1 MRKISTMKKTIFFIG
16 LAIATAC
23 FGEETLTIEVPKTIV
38 TNLND
43 KLHTQ
48 VTIDNAT
55 GMDIRR
61 LNLDSIHADKHKSR
75 YTTVKS
81 LKIDVPTARRV
92 VMVKPLSTIN
102 ESGNKINVDNTYI
115 DSFAVR
121 KLDKKNIIVNSL
133 TTKNMLVTDLSPSV
147 FYLNGGKLSL
157 VGTKGRGSSVYDANN
172 LNVNSIHPYTINV
185 SEYGV
190 NALAVSSITINN
202 ESAKKIDISNLNLN
216 PIETKKLEANLLA
229 VNKLKPTV
237 INLTDASSTMP
248 VMVIDNT
255 RFNVEITEDIYAE
268 LAEMKL
274 IYNFEQDYNE
284 SLKTEVKLNDIR
296 KLDRNMYVKWIKI
309 LAANKKCSIS
319 YIKNKKLRKIIGE
332 AWIYNNR
339 YNFQTKENMLKNLDF
354 FKSKGYGAVLV
365 RFDCSEDKDKLI
377 ELVDDIK
384 AAGFEVFGAYV
395 GQDNLT
401 PAWNPYIEPETI
413 EEYISLLAP
422 KFTGFLLNWRTT
434 SNHVKILPIEYFNYI
449 CNTLRKANDKILI
462 YGEVYYGNI
471 DPLRMRTLIYTAP
484 ENVTGIVINN
494 MGYYGYNTTYI
505 VNNLFASAVPRYRK
519 IDKLGQVIGYGPYY
533 SSRPEFNAHLD
544 LDQEYKY
551 KEHVETAFKR
561 TGYGTITMS
570 HDGVDDNFTN
580 VIADPTDEK
589 HYFDTTD
596 NILYDIKIWKAL
608 EKKSAEEAQ
617 KAIEAPNTN
626 ATNALKESDTANQG
640 K

>member
-1 MRKISTMKKTIFFIG
+1 MKKIIFCIG
-16 LAIATAC
+16 LVISAAC
-23 FGEETLTIEVPKTIV
+23 FAEEMLTIEVPKIIV

-43 KLHTQ
+43 KLRTQ
-48 VTIDNAT
+48 VTIDNTT

-81 LKIDVPTARRV
+81 LKIDVPTTRKV
-92 VMVKPLSTIN
+92 VMVKPLSTRD
-102 ESGNKINVDNTYI
+102 ESGNKINVDNIYI
-115 DSFAVR
+115 DSFAIR
-121 KLDKKNIIVNSL
+121 KLDNKNIIVNSL
-133 TTKNMLVTDLSPSV
+133 TTKNMLINDLSPSV
-147 FYLNGGKLSL
+147 FYLNNGKLSL
-157 VGTKGRGSSVYDANN
+157 VGTKDKGQSVYDVKN

-190 NALAVSSITINN
+190 NSLTVSSIALDTK
-202 ESAKKIDISNLNLN
+202 SVGQIDVSKLNLN
-216 PIETKKLEANLLA
+216 PIEVKKLEANLLA

-237 INLTDASSTMP
+237 INVTDSSVVTSIM
-248 VMVIDNT
+248 MIDNS
-255 RFNVEITEDIYAE
+255 RFNVEITEDTYAE

-296 KLDRNMYVKWIKI
+296 KLDRNMYIKWIKI
-309 LAANKKCSIS
+309 LVANKKCNIA

-377 ELVDDIK
+377 KMIDDIK
-384 AAGFEVFGAYV
+384 AAGFEVFGTYV
-395 GQDNLT
+395 GQDNLK

-422 KFTGFLLNWRTT
+422 KFTGFLLNWRST

-449 CNTLRKANDKILI
+449 CNTLRKVNDKILI

-505 VNNLFASAVPRYRK
+505 VNSLFTSAVPGYRK

-551 KEHVETAFKR
+551 KDNVETAFRR

-580 VIADPTDEK
+580 IIANPTDEK

-608 EKKSAEEAQ
+608 EKK
-617 KAIEAPNTN
+617 AIR
-626 ATNALKESDTANQG
+626 
-640 K
+640 

>member
-1 MRKISTMKKTIFFIG
+1 MRKISIMKKIIFCIC
-16 LAIATAC
+16 LVISAAC
-23 FGEETLTIEVPKTIV
+23 FAEEMLTIEVPKIIV

-43 KLHTQ
+43 KLRTQ
-48 VTIDNAT
+48 VTIDNTT

-81 LKIDVPTARRV
+81 LKIDVPTTRKV
-92 VMVKPLSTIN
+92 VMVKPLSTRD
-102 ESGNKINVDNTYI
+102 ESGNKINVDNIYI
-115 DSFAVR
+115 DSFTIR
-121 KLDKKNIIVNSL
+121 KLDNKNIIVNSL
-133 TTKNMLVTDLSPSV
+133 TTKNMLINDLSPSV
-147 FYLNGGKLSL
+147 FYLNDGKLSL
-157 VGTKGRGSSVYDANN
+157 VGTKDRGQSVD
-172 LNVNSIHPYTINV
+172 V
-185 SEYGV
+185 SR
-190 NALAVSSITINN
+190 
-202 ESAKKIDISNLNLN
+202 LNLN
-216 PIETKKLEANLLA
+216 PIEVKKLEANLLA

-237 INLTDASSTMP
+237 INVTDSSGVTSIM
-248 VMVIDNT
+248 MIDNS
-255 RFNVEITEDIYAE
+255 RFNAEITEDTYAE
-268 LAEMKL
+268 LVEMKL

-296 KLDRNMYVKWIKI
+296 KLDRNMYIKWIKI
-309 LAANKKCSIS
+309 LVANKKCNIA

-377 ELVDDIK
+377 EMVDDIRE
-384 AAGFEVFGAYV
+384 AGFEVFGTYV
-395 GQDNLT
+395 GQDNLK

-422 KFTGFLLNWRTT
+422 KFTGFLLNWRST

-505 VNNLFASAVPRYRK
+505 VNSLFTSAVPGYRK

-533 SSRPEFNAHLD
+533 SSRPEFNAHLN

-551 KEHVETAFKR
+551 KDNVETAFKR

-570 HDGVDDNFTN
+570 HDGVDDNFTS
-580 VIADPTDEK
+580 VIADPKDEK

-608 EKKSAEEAQ
+608 EKKTAEEN
-617 KAIEAPNTN
+617 KAIKVHNTN
-626 ATNALKESDTANQG
+626 LTTTLQEALFEESDTTNQG

>member
-1 MRKISTMKKTIFFIG
+1 MKKIIFCIC
-16 LAIATAC
+16 LVISAAC
-23 FGEETLTIEVPKTIV
+23 FAEEMLTIEVPKIIV

-43 KLHTQ
+43 KLRTQ
-48 VTIDNAT
+48 VTIDNTT

-81 LKIDVPTARRV
+81 LKIDVPTARKV
-92 VMVKPLSTIN
+92 VMVKPLSTRD
-102 ESGNKINVDNTYI
+102 ESGNKINVDNIYI
-115 DSFAVR
+115 DSFAIR
-121 KLDKKNIIVNSL
+121 KLDNKNIIVNSL
-133 TTKNMLVTDLSPSV
+133 TTKNMLINDLSPSV
-147 FYLNGGKLSL
+147 FYLNDGKLSL
-157 VGTKGRGSSVYDANN
+157 VGTKDRGQSVYDVKN
-172 LNVNSIHPYTINV
+172 LSVNGIHPYTINV

-190 NALAVSSITINN
+190 NSLTVSSIALNN
-202 ESAKKIDISNLNLN
+202 GSVGQIDVSRLNLN
-216 PIETKKLEANLLA
+216 PIEVKKLEANLLA

-237 INLTDASSTMP
+237 INVTDSSGVTSIM
-248 VMVIDNT
+248 MIDNS
-255 RFNVEITEDIYAE
+255 RFNVKITEDTYAE
-268 LAEMKL
+268 LVEMKL

-296 KLDRNMYVKWIKI
+296 KLDRNMYIKWIKI
-309 LAANKKCSIS
+309 LVANKKCNIA

-377 ELVDDIK
+377 EMVDDIRE
-384 AAGFEVFGAYV
+384 AGFEVFGTYV
-395 GQDNLT
+395 GQDNLK

-422 KFTGFLLNWRTT
+422 KFTGFLLNWRST

-505 VNNLFASAVPRYRK
+505 VNSLFTSAVPGYRK

-533 SSRPEFNAHLD
+533 SSRPEFNAHLN

-551 KEHVETAFKR
+551 KDNVETAFRR

-580 VIADPTDEK
+580 IIADSTDEK

-608 EKKSAEEAQ
+608 EKK
-617 KAIEAPNTN
+617 AI
-626 ATNALKESDTANQG
+626 Q
-640 K
+640 

>member
-1 MRKISTMKKTIFFIG
+1 MKKIIFCIC
-16 LAIATAC
+16 LVISAAC
-23 FGEETLTIEVPKTIV
+23 FAEEMLTIEVPKIIV

-43 KLHTQ
+43 KLRTQ
-48 VTIDNAT
+48 VTIDNTT

-81 LKIDVPTARRV
+81 LKIDVPTTRKV
-92 VMVKPLSTIN
+92 VMVKPLSTRD
-102 ESGNKINVDNTYI
+102 ESGNKINVDNIYI
-115 DSFAVR
+115 DSFTIR
-121 KLDKKNIIVNSL
+121 KLDNKNIIVNSL
-133 TTKNMLVTDLSPSV
+133 TTKNMLINDLSPSV
-147 FYLNGGKLSL
+147 FYLNDGKLSL
-157 VGTKGRGSSVYDANN
+157 VGTKDRGQSVD
-172 LNVNSIHPYTINV
+172 V
-185 SEYGV
+185 SR
-190 NALAVSSITINN
+190 
-202 ESAKKIDISNLNLN
+202 LNLN
-216 PIETKKLEANLLA
+216 PIEVKKLEANLLA

-237 INLTDASSTMP
+237 INVTDSSGVTSIM
-248 VMVIDNT
+248 MIDNS
-255 RFNVEITEDIYAE
+255 RFNAEITEDTYAE
-268 LAEMKL
+268 LVEMKL

-296 KLDRNMYVKWIKI
+296 KLDRNMYIKWIKI
-309 LAANKKCSIS
+309 LVANKKCNIA

-377 ELVDDIK
+377 EMVDDIRE
-384 AAGFEVFGAYV
+384 AGFEVFGTYV
-395 GQDNLT
+395 GQDNLK

-422 KFTGFLLNWRTT
+422 KFTGFLLNWRST

-505 VNNLFASAVPRYRK
+505 VNSLFTSAVPGYRK

-533 SSRPEFNAHLD
+533 SSRPEFNAHLN

-551 KEHVETAFKR
+551 KDNVETAFKR

-570 HDGVDDNFTN
+570 HDGVDDNFTS
-580 VIADPTDEK
+580 VIADPKDEK

-608 EKKSAEEAQ
+608 EKKTAEEN
-617 KAIEAPNTN
+617 KAIKVHNTN
-626 ATNALKESDTANQG
+626 LTTTLQEALFEESDTTNQG

>member
-1 MRKISTMKKTIFFIG
+1 MRKISIMKKIIFCIC
-16 LAIATAC
+16 LIISAAC
-23 FGEETLTIEVPKTIV
+23 FAEEMLTIEVPKIIV

-43 KLHTQ
+43 KLRTQ
-48 VTIDNAT
+48 VTIDNTT

-81 LKIDVPTARRV
+81 LKIDVPTARKV
-92 VMVKPLSTIN
+92 VMVKPLSTRD
-102 ESGNKINVDNTYI
+102 ESGNKINVDNIYI
-115 DSFAVR
+115 DSFTIR
-121 KLDKKNIIVNSL
+121 KLDNKNIIVNSL
-133 TTKNMLVTDLSPSV
+133 TTKNMLINDLSPSV
-147 FYLNGGKLSL
+147 FYLNDGKLSL
-157 VGTKGRGSSVYDANN
+157 VGTKDRGQSVD
-172 LNVNSIHPYTINV
+172 V
-185 SEYGV
+185 SR
-190 NALAVSSITINN
+190 
-202 ESAKKIDISNLNLN
+202 LNLK
-216 PIETKKLEANLLA
+216 PIEVKKLEANLLA

-237 INLTDASSTMP
+237 INVTDSSGVTSIM
-248 VMVIDNT
+248 MIDNS
-255 RFNVEITEDIYAE
+255 RFNAEITEDTYAE
-268 LAEMKL
+268 LVEMKL

-296 KLDRNMYVKWIKI
+296 KLDRNMYIKWIKI
-309 LAANKKCSIS
+309 LVANKKCNIA

-377 ELVDDIK
+377 EMVDDIR

-395 GQDNLT
+395 GQDNLK

-422 KFTGFLLNWRTT
+422 KFTGFLLNWRST

-505 VNNLFASAVPRYRK
+505 VNSLFASAVPGYRK

-533 SSRPEFNAHLD
+533 SSRPEFNAHLN

-551 KEHVETAFKR
+551 KDNVETAFKR

-570 HDGVDDNFTN
+570 HDGVDDNFTS
-580 VIADPTDEK
+580 VIADPKDEK

-608 EKKSAEEAQ
+608 EKK
-617 KAIEAPNTN
+617 AI
-626 ATNALKESDTANQG
+626 Q
-640 K
+640 